1 MPLKP
6 GCSKP
11 AEGEGEGGGE
21 GGASSSSL
29 GLCNAVT
36 DEIKGAFVELR
47 PYDSAAHLEKVFTA
61 SDGSPAYAHGPYDAD
76 DLIWRYLGEGPFE
89 SAKELAG
96 AACMRTNM
104 DDGTRFVVLDIA
116 TGYVVGMLSL
126 LHNSPSDLRVEV
138 ADIWITPAFQ
148 RTHVHSD
155 LILTLL
161 RHLFNK
167 Q

>member
-6 GCSKP
+6 GCSRP
-11 AEGEGEGGGE
+11 AEGEGEGRAAGSKSKAAGR
-21 GGASSSSL
+21 AKVS
-29 GLCNAVT
+29 A

-47 PYDSAAHLEKVFTA
+47 PYDAAAHLEKVFAA
-61 SDGSPAYAHGPYDAD
+61 SDGSPVYAHGPYDAE
-76 DLIWRYLGEGPFE
+76 DLVWCYLDAGPFE
-89 SAKELAG
+89 SAKELA
-96 AACMRTNM
+96 AAECMRADM
-104 DDGTRFVVLDIA
+104 DDGSRFVVLDSA

-148 RTHVHSD
+148 RTHVHTD

-161 RHLFNK
+161 RHLFSK